1 MKQMCFV
8 VVIFMLAIMNAR
20 EGEMPMRPERELLP
34 GGILVERHG
43 IVRSLGLVEEDLI
56 ALVYGEDEIP
66 GFECKPGP
74 YTAHHTVICLDVGG
88 ERQGVGLKGI
98 YSSIR
103 RMWNLHI
110 RNKPRLD
117 IECKIFADEKGARR
131 ELQAMLSPITSSGF
145 INFREGSYSGLPL
158 GDICWRNPIGNSI
171 FFTIGRVYVLV
182 QVFGPSEANG
192 FFAEALSWGIEYCI
206 LQHPKKLG
214 MAKKPMTVLAGN
226 QPVAQGKAVTLAG
239 VTVAPISS
247 LSSAKVSLKTE
258 RDKKEWA
265 VTASLNG
272 RRVKVK
278 AFSWEM
284 ETEKGKVKLER
295 PVFPY
300 GGELI
305 VPLRQ
310 VAEALGIRVQ
320 QKGETIA
327 LLP

>member
-1 MKQMCFV
+1 MKHWLFALLLVSLGLLIMGLGQVPQM
-8 VVIFMLAIMNAR
+8 R
-20 EGEMPMRPERELLP
+20 EWRID
-34 GGILVERHG
+34 GILVRDNG
-43 IVRSLGLVEEDLI
+43 TLRSLGLTAEDMESLI
-56 ALVYGEDEIP
+56 YRIDEIP
-66 GFECKPGP
+66 GFECRPNP
-74 YTAHHTVICLDVGG
+74 FNDLHTII
-88 ERQGVGLKGI
+88 GLNG
-98 YSSIR
+98 
-103 RMWNLHI
+103 NGD
-110 RNKPRLD
+110 KPRGWLRSHISRGWTNVIGD
-117 IECKIFADEKGARR
+117 LLKVEVRVYDKPASEYETYHTYRWGTQVLPK
-131 ELQAMLSPITSSGF
+131 L
-145 INFREGSYSGLPL
+145 GSFSGLPL
-158 GDICWRNPIGNSI
+158 GEEC
-171 FFTIGRVYVLV
+171 FTYGQTTIWFRQGRVVSVVSLLL
-182 QVFGPSEANG
+182 QGRSPEQTDSL
-192 FFAEALSWGIEYCI
+192 FAEALSWGIEYCI

-214 MAKKPMTVLAGN
+214 MAKKPMTVLVGN
-226 QPVAQGKAVTLAG
+226 QPVAQGKAVALAG